1 MAGKHYIALKLNV
14 MHKLIFLCFAI
25 LTLSTYTFAQS
36 GHQYVKIET
45 PQGWCIVKL
54 YDETPLHRDNFIKL
68 VKSGYLNKT
77 TFNRII
83 KNFVIQ
89 GGDPDSLY
97 EKPHVLNPEQKW
109 IEPELR
115 PNLFHKRGALAMG
128 RDDNPTQSS
137 FTTQIYLVDG
147 KKVSN
152 GRLDTLEKKSN
163 IRFSAAQREVYT
175 TVGGTPSLDQHYTV
189 FGEIIQGLD
198 LIDKITALNVD
209 KSGNPEKPV
218 WMKLRLLNAKE
229 AAHFQK

>member
-1 MAGKHYIALKLNV
+1 MKKRVLVILIAVSLTV
-14 MHKLIFLCFAI
+14 
-25 LTLSTYTFAQS
+25 TLSAQPRN
-36 GHQYVKIET
+36 QYVKIET
-45 PQGWCIVKL
+45 PQGWCVVKL

-68 VKSGYLNKT
+68 LKSVYLNKT

-97 EKPHVLNPEQKW
+97 EKPHVLKPEQNW
-109 IEPELR
+109 IAPEFN
-115 PNLFHKRGALAMG
+115 PALFHKRGALAMG

-152 GRLDTLEKKSN
+152 GRLDTLEQKSN
-163 IRFSAAQREVYT
+163 IHFSALQREIYT
-175 TVGGTPSLDQHYTV
+175 TIGGTPSLDQHYTV
-189 FGEIIQGLD
+189 FGEIVQGLD

-209 KSGNPEKPV
+209 KNGNPEKPV
-218 WMKLRLLNAKE
+218 WMKLRLLTAKE
-229 AAHFQK
+229 VAQYKE